1 MQIRDDETLI
11 DQIERERL
19 LLNALERQ
27 HIQTDA
33 LLRAYRVATWCS
45 FVVGLCLTISTLC
58 LIAVLIAR

>member
-19 LLNALERQ
+19 LLNVLERQ

-45 FVVGLCLTISTLC
+45 FVIGLCLTISTLC